1 MKKMSK
7 HGLLTLSLST
17 LLIVAACGNENNGN
31 DEADTEENNTETQNN
46 AEVNEAENNTE
57 TEMNDDTEM
66 NDEAMED
73 GDPEEA
79 MEFMDQDPEE
89 PVAVVNGEEI
99 TSGELQGQLAQFE
112 TMFAQQEM
120 EDEETAM
127 MMMQFQQQFLDQLI
141 NQTILAQEAE
151 EEGFEAD
158 EEEVEE
164 EIEEIRA
171 QFETEEQFEEALDSQ
186 GYSEEDLEE
195 EIRQVSVV
203 EQLLSME
210 HLDEGEYEVEEEEV
224 REYYEMAAA
233 NDPEMADSEFEDVQ
247 EDLEEQLRQNQY
259 IEDLRDS
266 ADVEILL

>member
-99 TSGELQGQLAQFE
+99 ASG
-112 TMFAQQEM
+112 
-120 EDEETAM
+120 
-127 MMMQFQQQFLDQLI
+127 
-141 NQTILAQEAE
+141 
-151 EEGFEAD
+151 
-158 EEEVEE
+158 
-164 EIEEIRA
+164 
-171 QFETEEQFEEALDSQ
+171 
-186 GYSEEDLEE
+186 
-195 EIRQVSVV
+195 
-203 EQLLSME
+203 
-210 HLDEGEYEVEEEEV
+210 
-224 REYYEMAAA
+224 
-233 NDPEMADSEFEDVQ
+233 
-247 EDLEEQLRQNQY
+247 
-259 IEDLRDS
+259 
-266 ADVEILL
+266 